1 MTKMS
6 NSQRRILLPLLILFL
21 IAGGM
26 LALSTYY
33 LFRAFTSY
41 QEGATET
48 SIYYGIIGATGIAIT
63 FYMTLILRKRS
74 TSKKEIPNI
83 MTTTECGKCGF
94 KSLRKFA
101 KGDYVF
107 KTLQNCEKCNEP
119 MIITSIYA
127 EVNNPKKM

>member
-1 MTKMS
+1 MPDSRT
-6 NSQRRILLPLLILFL
+6 RILVPLLILFL

-33 LFRAFTSY
+33 LFRAYTTY

-48 SIYYGIIGATGIAIT
+48 SIYYGVIGAIGIAIT
-63 FYMTLILRKRS
+63 FYMTFILRKRS
-74 TSKKEIPNI
+74 TTKKEILNM
-83 MTTTECGKCGF
+83 MTTIECGKCGF

-107 KTLQNCEKCNEP
+107 KTLGNCEKCNEP
-119 MIITSIYA
+119 MLITSIYA
-127 EVNNPKKM
+127 EPISAK

>member
-1 MTKMS
+1 MS
-6 NSQRRILLPLLILFL
+6 NSQRRVLLPLLILFL

-33 LFRAFTSY
+33 LFKAFTTY

-48 SIYYGIIGATGIAIT
+48 SIYYGVIGATGIAIT
-63 FYMTLILRKRS
+63 FYMTIILRKRS
-74 TSKKEIPNI
+74 AKKKKILDM

-107 KTLQNCEKCNEP
+107 KSLENCESCNEP
-119 MIITSIYA
+119 MLITSIYA
-127 EVNNPKKM
+127 EPSEK